1 MLPCERFNITTI
13 IYSAYIG
20 RTLEY
25 HAVLDDHYQKMGN
38 YQATHACHVWQNSAR
53 GSFDLKAISIFGW
66 W

>member
-38 YQATHACHVWQNSAR
+38 YQATHACHV
-53 GSFDLKAISIFGW
+53 
-66 W
+66 